1 MSIQVAKF
9 EAIVDCISFLIFTDY
24 GIVFT
29 PQLVLAY
36 DLLRVRPVYDITD
49 SHLFVIKQML
59 SMLPWNC
66 SRLIGKMS
74 ATLLF
79 LNCDIMC
86 DLLLNIPALQH
97 RIIFPKR
104 MTLFKKCFE
113 WLVNVVS
120 NGKVAPRQH
129 RGYVRQHTKR

>member
-1 MSIQVAKF
+1 MSIEVAKF

-24 GIVFT
+24 SIVFT

-36 DLLRVRPVYDITD
+36 DLLRVRPVYDIID

-59 SMLPWNC
+59 SMLPWTC

-79 LNCDIMC
+79 LNCDIVC
-86 DLLLNIPALQH
+86 DLLLNILSA
-97 RIIFPKR
+97 
-104 MTLFKKCFE
+104 T
-113 WLVNVVS
+113 
-120 NGKVAPRQH
+120 
-129 RGYVRQHTKR
+129 

>member
-1 MSIQVAKF
+1 MSMEVAKF

-36 DLLRVRPVYDITD
+36 DLLRVRPVYDIID
-49 SHLFVIKQML
+49 SHLFVIKLML
-59 SMLPWNC
+59 SMLPWTR
-66 SRLIGKMS
+66 SRMIGKMS

-79 LNCDIMC
+79 LNCVTSCVIFYSTFS
-86 DLLLNIPALQH
+86 LQH
-97 RIIFPKR
+97 RIIFSKR